1 MYALRP
7 FFGGGM
13 LETVIAETG
22 RNPTA
27 TVVWLHGL
35 GADGHDFEPVV
46 PDLVARGGRA
56 LRFVFPHAPTRPVT
70 LNNGWEMRAWYDIHG
85 ITRDHRQDERGIRV
99 SALAIEELIRAEI
112 ARGVPAERMVLAGFS
127 QGCAMALHVGL
138 RFPERLAGLIA
149 LSGYL
154 PLDGKVATEGA
165 PANRATPIFMAHGTA
180 DPTVP
185 FEYGDSSRRLLEG
198 HGFRIEW
205 HTYPIGHGVGPEEI
219 EDIRAFL
226 ERVLP

>member
-1 MYALRP
+1 
-7 FFGGGM
+7 M
-13 LETVIAETG
+13 LETVVVETG

-35 GADGHDFEPVV
+35 GADGHDFEPIV

-70 LNNGWEMRAWYDIHG
+70 LNNGWEMRAWYDVYG
-85 ITRDHRQDERGIRV
+85 ITRDHQHDEPGIRD
-99 SALAIEELIRAEI
+99 SALAIDELMRAQI
-112 ARGVPAERMVLAGFS
+112 ARGVPAERLVLAGFS

-154 PLDGKVATEGA
+154 PLDDKAAAERT
-165 PANRATPIFMAHGTA
+165 PANHQTPIFMAHGTA

-185 FEYGDSSRRLLEG
+185 FAYGESSHRLLEALG
-198 HGFRIEW
+198 SRVEW
-205 HTYPIGHGVGPEEI
+205 HTYPIGHGVGPQEI
-219 EDIRAFL
+219 VDVRAFL